1 VADPPGEA
9 VVDGVVEDVVERPL
23 VLLFG
28 LDRLGPE
35 PAAEDVVGTAVSF
48 VEGARVL
55 AVQVAHAFGEVRQR
69 RLDEQVVVVA
79 EEAAGV
85 QPPAIAPADPLQDPD
100 EDGPVPV
107 VGEDWRAAVPF
118 RPDVVVGA
126 RDGVTERSSHGGDR
140 TGACRGR
147 WAKSVSRHARVTDS

>member
-1 VADPPGEA
+1 MADPAGEA
-9 VVDGVVEDVVERPL
+9 VVDRVVEDVVERPL

-35 PAAEDVVGTAVSF
+35 PAAEDVVGPVVAL

-55 AVQVAHAFGEVRQR
+55 AVQVAHAFGQVPQR

-85 QPPAIAPADPLQDPD
+85 QPPAIAPADALQDPD
-100 EDGPVPV
+100 EDRPVPI
-107 VGEDWRAAVPF
+107 VGEDRRAAVPF

-126 RDGVTERSSHGGDR
+126 GGNVAESSSHGGDR

-147 WAKSVSRHARVTDS
+147 SPKSVSRHARVTDS

>member
-1 VADPPGEA
+1 MDR
-9 VVDGVVEDVVERPL
+9 VVEDVVERFL
-23 VLLFG
+23 VLLLG
-28 LDRLGPE
+28 LDLFRPE
-35 PAAEDVVGTAVSF
+35 APAEDVVLAGMAV
-48 VEGARVL
+48 VEGAGVL
-55 AVQVAHAFGEVRQR
+55 TVQVTHAVGQVRER

-100 EDGPVPV
+100 EDCPVPV
-107 VGEDWRAAVPF
+107 VGEDRRAAVPF

-147 WAKSVSRHARVTDS
+147 WAKSVSRHACVTDS